1 MIVCVSHVVMCRPRR
16 GESDL
21 KGVQETLKNANEM
34 DAMFLEEMKQS
45 IPHFRQLKAESELCF

>member
-1 MIVCVSHVVMCRPRR
+1 MQGRR

-45 IPHFRQLKAESELCF
+45 IPHFRQLKAESERF